1 MKKPLVTRN
10 DIAEAIALHTACM
23 PTREIPG
30 AIANYFMI
38 TRRFYTR
45 TDKAVINRLLI
56 AEIRDYLIEQGRL
69 RYATVAAEMR
79 KEAHRMTGNNLN
91 VEKTAPVAS
100 ATPSP
105 AVNVISNTGDTID
118 SQTLLKMVNEARK
131 LCGEPEVRNNKFIE
145 KILDELE
152 GEDGYTKS
160 ATVPPGGGTPMVVI
174 TMTYKQALRV
184 AARESKAVRRS
195 LHTMIQ
201 ALEPINVENHPDEI
215 PVLEWQG
222 VRVVTTETLARGYGT
237 TPTRIQQNY
246 NRNEERFVE
255 GKHFFKIKG
264 DEIKSLRLSFSELQI
279 SPKTRSLILWTER
292 GAARMSK
299 IVDTEQA
306 WAFFEKLED
315 SYFRQKEQQPV
326 AIPQTLP
333 EALRLA
339 AELAEQKQLLEQK
352 THQLNQQLVAAAP
365 KVDFADR
372 VSAANGILIGNF
384 AKVVGLKQNA
394 LFSWLRQNGI
404 LMAFGARK
412 NVPRQQYINAGYF
425 TVKEVVLDDENG
437 YQIRLTPQLTGKGQ
451 QWLTRKLLDAGLLK
465 PVAIG

>member
-79 KEAHRMTGNNLN
+79 KEARRMTGNNLN
-91 VEKTAPVAS
+91 VEKPAPVAL

-105 AVNVISNTGDTID
+105 TVNVISNTGDTID

-145 KILDELE
+145 KILDELD
-152 GEDGYTKS
+152 GEHYTKS
-160 ATVPPGGGTPMVVI
+160 VVEKMNKTSMLVI
-174 TMTYKQALRV
+174 TITYKQALRV

-195 LHTMIQ
+195 LIDK
-201 ALEPINVENHPDEI
+201 LE
-215 PVLEWQG
+215 
-222 VRVVTTETLARGYGT
+222 
-237 TPTRIQQNY
+237 
-246 NRNEERFVE
+246 
-255 GKHFFKIKG
+255 
-264 DEIKSLRLSFSELQI
+264 ELQQAN
-279 SPKTRSLILWTER
+279 SPTPS
-292 GAARMSK
+292 
-299 IVDTEQA
+299 
-306 WAFFEKLED
+306 
-315 SYFRQKEQQPV
+315 
-326 AIPQTLP
+326 IPQTLP

-339 AELAEQKQLLEQK
+339 AELAEQKMHLE
-352 THQLNQQLVAAAP
+352 QQLVAAAP

-372 VSAANGILIGNF
+372 VSVANGILIGNF

>member
-79 KEAHRMTGNNLN
+79 KEARRMTGNNLN
-91 VEKTAPVAS
+91 VEKPAPVAL

-105 AVNVISNTGDTID
+105 TVNVISNTGDTID

-145 KILDELE
+145 KILDELD
-152 GEDGYTKS
+152 GEHYTKS
-160 ATVPPGGGTPMVVI
+160 VVEKMNKTSMLVI

-195 LHTMIQ
+195 LIDK
-201 ALEPINVENHPDEI
+201 LE
-215 PVLEWQG
+215 
-222 VRVVTTETLARGYGT
+222 
-237 TPTRIQQNY
+237 
-246 NRNEERFVE
+246 
-255 GKHFFKIKG
+255 
-264 DEIKSLRLSFSELQI
+264 ELQQAN
-279 SPKTRSLILWTER
+279 SPTPS
-292 GAARMSK
+292 
-299 IVDTEQA
+299 
-306 WAFFEKLED
+306 
-315 SYFRQKEQQPV
+315 
-326 AIPQTLP
+326 IPQTLP

-339 AELAEQKQLLEQK
+339 AELAEQKMHLE
-352 THQLNQQLVAAAP
+352 QQLVAAAP

-372 VSAANGILIGNF
+372 VSAANGIQIGNF

-425 TVKEVVLDDENG
+425 TVKEVVLDDEDG

>member
-10 DIAEAIALHTACM
+10 EIAEAIALHTTCM
-23 PTREIPG
+23 PTREIPA

-45 TDKAVINRLLI
+45 TDKAVINKLLI

-91 VEKTAPVAS
+91 VEKTAPVTS
-100 ATPSP
+100 ATPAP
-105 AVNVISNTGDTID
+105 AVNIIPNTGDTID
-118 SQTLLKMVNEARK
+118 SLTLLKMVNEARK
-131 LCGEPEVRNNKFIE
+131 LCSEKPVRNNDFIARV
-145 KILDELE
+145 KDELDGE
-152 GEDGYTKS
+152 GYEIF
-160 ATVPPGGGTPMVVI
+160 VTPMDKKKGGADQVVI
-174 TMTYKQALRV
+174 VMTYKQALRV

-195 LHTMIQ
+195 LIDK
-201 ALEPINVENHPDEI
+201 LE
-215 PVLEWQG
+215 
-222 VRVVTTETLARGYGT
+222 
-237 TPTRIQQNY
+237 
-246 NRNEERFVE
+246 
-255 GKHFFKIKG
+255 
-264 DEIKSLRLSFSELQI
+264 ELQQAN
-279 SPKTRSLILWTER
+279 SPTPS
-292 GAARMSK
+292 
-299 IVDTEQA
+299 
-306 WAFFEKLED
+306 
-315 SYFRQKEQQPV
+315 
-326 AIPQTLP
+326 IPQTLP

-339 AELAEQKQLLEQK
+339 AELAEQKMQLE
-352 THQLNQQLVAAAP
+352 QQLVAAAP

-372 VSAANGILIGNF
+372 VSVANGILIGNF

>member
-10 DIAEAIALHTACM
+10 EIAEAIALHTTCM

-79 KEAHRMTGNNLN
+79 KEAHRMTSNNLN
-91 VEKTAPVAS
+91 VKKPASVAS

-105 AVNVISNTGDTID
+105 AVNVIPTTGDTID
-118 SQTLLKMVNEARK
+118 SLTLLKMVNEARK

-145 KILDELE
+145 KILDELD
-152 GEDGYTKS
+152 GEHYTKS
-160 ATVPPGGGTPMVVI
+160 VVEKMNRTSMLVI

-201 ALEPINVENHPDEI
+201 SLEPINVENQPDEI

-237 TPTRIQQNY
+237 TPIRIQQNY

-326 AIPQTLP
+326 TIPQTLP

-339 AELAEQKQLLEQK
+339 AELAEQKMQLE
-352 THQLNQQLVAAAP
+352 QQLVAAAP
-365 KVDFADR
+365 KVEFADR
-372 VSAANGILIGNF
+372 VSVANGILIGNF

-465 PVAIG
+465 PVASLS

>member
-10 DIAEAIALHTACM
+10 EIAEAIALHTACM

-45 TDKAVINRLLI
+45 TDKAVINKLLI

-91 VEKTAPVAS
+91 VEKTAPVTS
-100 ATPSP
+100 ATPAP
-105 AVNVISNTGDTID
+105 AVNIIPNTGDTID
-118 SQTLLKMVNEARK
+118 SLTLLKMVNEARK

-145 KILDELE
+145 KILDELD
-152 GEDGYTKS
+152 GEHYTKS
-160 ATVPPGGGTPMVVI
+160 VVEKMNKTSMLVI
-174 TMTYKQALRV
+174 TMTFKQALRV

-195 LHTMIQ
+195 LIDK
-201 ALEPINVENHPDEI
+201 LE
-215 PVLEWQG
+215 
-222 VRVVTTETLARGYGT
+222 
-237 TPTRIQQNY
+237 
-246 NRNEERFVE
+246 
-255 GKHFFKIKG
+255 
-264 DEIKSLRLSFSELQI
+264 ELQQAN
-279 SPKTRSLILWTER
+279 SPTPS
-292 GAARMSK
+292 
-299 IVDTEQA
+299 
-306 WAFFEKLED
+306 
-315 SYFRQKEQQPV
+315 
-326 AIPQTLP
+326 IPQTLP

-339 AELAEQKQLLEQK
+339 AELAEQKMQLE
-352 THQLNQQLVAAAP
+352 QQLVAAAP

-372 VSAANGILIGNF
+372 VSVANGILIGNF

>member
-79 KEAHRMTGNNLN
+79 KEARRMTGNNLN
-91 VEKTAPVAS
+91 VEKPAPVAL

-105 AVNVISNTGDTID
+105 TVNVISNTGDTID

-145 KILDELE
+145 KILDELD
-152 GEDGYTKS
+152 GEHYTKS
-160 ATVPPGGGTPMVVI
+160 VVEKMNKTSMLVI

-195 LHTMIQ
+195 LIDK
-201 ALEPINVENHPDEI
+201 LE
-215 PVLEWQG
+215 
-222 VRVVTTETLARGYGT
+222 
-237 TPTRIQQNY
+237 
-246 NRNEERFVE
+246 
-255 GKHFFKIKG
+255 
-264 DEIKSLRLSFSELQI
+264 ELQQAN
-279 SPKTRSLILWTER
+279 SPTPS
-292 GAARMSK
+292 
-299 IVDTEQA
+299 
-306 WAFFEKLED
+306 
-315 SYFRQKEQQPV
+315 
-326 AIPQTLP
+326 IPQTLP

-339 AELAEQKQLLEQK
+339 AELAEQKMHLE
-352 THQLNQQLVAAAP
+352 QQLVAAAP

-372 VSAANGILIGNF
+372 VSVANGILIGNF

-437 YQIRLTPQLTGKGQ
+437 Y
-451 QWLTRKLLDAGLLK
+451 
-465 PVAIG
+465 

>member
-1 MKKPLVTRN
+1 MKTPLVTRN
-10 DIAEAIALHTACM
+10 EIAEAIALHTTCM

-79 KEAHRMTGNNLN
+79 KEARRMTGNNLN
-91 VEKTAPVAS
+91 VEKPAPVAS
-100 ATPSP
+100 ATASP

-118 SQTLLKMVNEARK
+118 SLTLLKMVNEARK

-145 KILDELE
+145 KILDELD
-152 GEDGYTKS
+152 GEHYTKS
-160 ATVPPGGGTPMVVI
+160 VVEKMNKTSMLVI

-195 LHTMIQ
+195 LIDK
-201 ALEPINVENHPDEI
+201 LE
-215 PVLEWQG
+215 
-222 VRVVTTETLARGYGT
+222 
-237 TPTRIQQNY
+237 
-246 NRNEERFVE
+246 
-255 GKHFFKIKG
+255 
-264 DEIKSLRLSFSELQI
+264 ELQQAN
-279 SPKTRSLILWTER
+279 SPTPS
-292 GAARMSK
+292 
-299 IVDTEQA
+299 
-306 WAFFEKLED
+306 
-315 SYFRQKEQQPV
+315 
-326 AIPQTLP
+326 IPQTLP

-339 AELAEQKQLLEQK
+339 AELAEQKMHLE
-352 THQLNQQLVAAAP
+352 QQLVAAAP

-372 VSAANGILIGNF
+372 VSVANGILIGNF

>member
-1 MKKPLVTRN
+1 MKTPLVTRN

-45 TDKAVINRLLI
+45 TDKAVINKLLI

-91 VEKTAPVAS
+91 VEKPAPVAS
-100 ATPSP
+100 ATPAP
-105 AVNVISNTGDTID
+105 AVNIIPNTGDTID
-118 SQTLLKMVNEARK
+118 SLTLLKMVNEARK

-145 KILDELE
+145 KILDELD
-152 GEDGYTKS
+152 GEHYTKS
-160 ATVPPGGGTPMVVI
+160 VVEKMNKTSMLVI
-174 TMTYKQALRV
+174 TMTFKQALRV

-195 LHTMIQ
+195 LIDK
-201 ALEPINVENHPDEI
+201 LE
-215 PVLEWQG
+215 
-222 VRVVTTETLARGYGT
+222 
-237 TPTRIQQNY
+237 
-246 NRNEERFVE
+246 
-255 GKHFFKIKG
+255 
-264 DEIKSLRLSFSELQI
+264 ELQQAN
-279 SPKTRSLILWTER
+279 SPTPS
-292 GAARMSK
+292 
-299 IVDTEQA
+299 
-306 WAFFEKLED
+306 
-315 SYFRQKEQQPV
+315 
-326 AIPQTLP
+326 IPQTLP

-339 AELAEQKQLLEQK
+339 AELAEQKMQLE
-352 THQLNQQLVAAAP
+352 QQLVAAAP

-372 VSAANGILIGNF
+372 VSVANGILIGNF

-404 LMAFGARK
+404 LMDFGARK

>member
-45 TDKAVINRLLI
+45 TDKAVINKLLI

-91 VEKTAPVAS
+91 VEKPAPVAS
-100 ATPSP
+100 ATPAP
-105 AVNVISNTGDTID
+105 AVNIIPNTGDTID
-118 SQTLLKMVNEARK
+118 SLTLLKMVNEARK

-145 KILDELE
+145 KILDELD
-152 GEDGYTKS
+152 GEHYTKS
-160 ATVPPGGGTPMVVI
+160 VVEKMNKTSMLVI
-174 TMTYKQALRV
+174 TMTLKQALRV

-195 LHTMIQ
+195 LIDK
-201 ALEPINVENHPDEI
+201 LE
-215 PVLEWQG
+215 
-222 VRVVTTETLARGYGT
+222 
-237 TPTRIQQNY
+237 
-246 NRNEERFVE
+246 
-255 GKHFFKIKG
+255 
-264 DEIKSLRLSFSELQI
+264 ELQQAN
-279 SPKTRSLILWTER
+279 SPTPS
-292 GAARMSK
+292 
-299 IVDTEQA
+299 
-306 WAFFEKLED
+306 
-315 SYFRQKEQQPV
+315 
-326 AIPQTLP
+326 IPQTLP

-339 AELAEQKQLLEQK
+339 AELAEQKMQLE
-352 THQLNQQLVAAAP
+352 QQLVAAAP

-372 VSAANGILIGNF
+372 VSVANGILIGNF

>member
-1 MKKPLVTRN
+1 MKTPLVTRN
-10 DIAEAIALHTACM
+10 EIAEAIALHTACM

-45 TDKAVINRLLI
+45 TDKAVINKLLI

-145 KILDELE
+145 KILDELD
-152 GEDGYTKS
+152 GEHYTKS
-160 ATVPPGGGTPMVVI
+160 VVEKMNKTSMLVI

-195 LHTMIQ
+195 LIDK
-201 ALEPINVENHPDEI
+201 LE
-215 PVLEWQG
+215 
-222 VRVVTTETLARGYGT
+222 
-237 TPTRIQQNY
+237 
-246 NRNEERFVE
+246 
-255 GKHFFKIKG
+255 
-264 DEIKSLRLSFSELQI
+264 ELQQAN
-279 SPKTRSLILWTER
+279 SPAPS
-292 GAARMSK
+292 
-299 IVDTEQA
+299 
-306 WAFFEKLED
+306 
-315 SYFRQKEQQPV
+315 
-326 AIPQTLP
+326 IPQTLP

-339 AELAEQKQLLEQK
+339 AELAEQKMQLE
-352 THQLNQQLVAAAP
+352 QQLVAAAP

-372 VSAANGILIGNF
+372 VSVANGILIGNF

>member
-1 MKKPLVTRN
+1 MKTPLVTRN
-10 DIAEAIALHTACM
+10 EIAEAIALHTTCM

-79 KEAHRMTGNNLN
+79 KEARRMTGNNLN
-91 VEKTAPVAS
+91 VEKPAPVAS

-118 SQTLLKMVNEARK
+118 SLTLLKMVNEARK

-145 KILDELE
+145 KILDELD
-152 GEDGYTKS
+152 GEHYTKS
-160 ATVPPGGGTPMVVI
+160 VVEKMNKTSMLVI
-174 TMTYKQALRV
+174 TMTFKQALRV

-195 LHTMIQ
+195 LIDK
-201 ALEPINVENHPDEI
+201 LE
-215 PVLEWQG
+215 
-222 VRVVTTETLARGYGT
+222 
-237 TPTRIQQNY
+237 
-246 NRNEERFVE
+246 
-255 GKHFFKIKG
+255 
-264 DEIKSLRLSFSELQI
+264 ELQQAN
-279 SPKTRSLILWTER
+279 SPAPS
-292 GAARMSK
+292 
-299 IVDTEQA
+299 
-306 WAFFEKLED
+306 
-315 SYFRQKEQQPV
+315 
-326 AIPQTLP
+326 IPQTLP

-339 AELAEQKQLLEQK
+339 AELAEQKMHLE
-352 THQLNQQLVAAAP
+352 QQLVAAAP

-372 VSAANGILIGNF
+372 VSVANGILIGNF

-394 LFSWLRQNGI
+394 LFAWLRENGI
-404 LMAFGARK
+404 LIASGGRK
-412 NVPRQQYINAGYF
+412 NVPFQQYINAGYF
-425 TVKEVVLDDENG
+425 TVKEVVLDDEDG

-465 PVAIG
+465 PVAAE

>member
-1 MKKPLVTRN
+1 MKTPLVTRN
-10 DIAEAIALHTACM
+10 EIAEALALHTTCM

-79 KEAHRMTGNNLN
+79 KEARRMTGNNLN
-91 VEKTAPVAS
+91 VEKPAPVAS

-118 SQTLLKMVNEARK
+118 SLTLLKMVNEARK

-145 KILDELE
+145 KILDELD
-152 GEDGYTKS
+152 GEHYTKS
-160 ATVPPGGGTPMVVI
+160 VVEKMNKTSMLVI
-174 TMTYKQALRV
+174 TMTFKQALRV

-195 LHTMIQ
+195 LIDK
-201 ALEPINVENHPDEI
+201 LE
-215 PVLEWQG
+215 
-222 VRVVTTETLARGYGT
+222 
-237 TPTRIQQNY
+237 
-246 NRNEERFVE
+246 
-255 GKHFFKIKG
+255 
-264 DEIKSLRLSFSELQI
+264 ELQQAN
-279 SPKTRSLILWTER
+279 SPTPS
-292 GAARMSK
+292 
-299 IVDTEQA
+299 
-306 WAFFEKLED
+306 
-315 SYFRQKEQQPV
+315 
-326 AIPQTLP
+326 IPQTLP

-339 AELAEQKQLLEQK
+339 AELAEQKMQLE
-352 THQLNQQLVAAAP
+352 QQLVAAAP

>member
-1 MKKPLVTRN
+1 MKTPLVTRN
-10 DIAEAIALHTACM
+10 EIAEAIALHTTCM

-79 KEAHRMTGNNLN
+79 KEARRMTGNNLN
-91 VEKTAPVAS
+91 VEKPAPVAS
-100 ATPSP
+100 ATASP

-118 SQTLLKMVNEARK
+118 SLTLLKMVNEARK

-145 KILDELE
+145 KILDELD
-152 GEDGYTKS
+152 GEHYTKS
-160 ATVPPGGGTPMVVI
+160 VVEKMNKTSMLVI
-174 TMTYKQALRV
+174 TMTFKQALRV

-195 LHTMIQ
+195 LIDK
-201 ALEPINVENHPDEI
+201 LE
-215 PVLEWQG
+215 
-222 VRVVTTETLARGYGT
+222 
-237 TPTRIQQNY
+237 
-246 NRNEERFVE
+246 
-255 GKHFFKIKG
+255 
-264 DEIKSLRLSFSELQI
+264 ELQQAN
-279 SPKTRSLILWTER
+279 SPTPS
-292 GAARMSK
+292 
-299 IVDTEQA
+299 
-306 WAFFEKLED
+306 
-315 SYFRQKEQQPV
+315 
-326 AIPQTLP
+326 IPQTLP

-339 AELAEQKQLLEQK
+339 AELAEQKLQLE
-352 THQLNQQLVAAAP
+352 QQLVAAAP

>member
-1 MKKPLVTRN
+1 MKTPLVTRN
-10 DIAEAIALHTACM
+10 EIAEAIALHTICM

-79 KEAHRMTGNNLN
+79 KEAHRMTSNNLN
-91 VEKTAPVAS
+91 VKKPESVAS

-131 LCGEPEVRNNKFIE
+131 LCGENEIRNNDFLNRIK
-145 KILDELE
+145 DELD
-152 GEDGYTKS
+152 GEFYETFVKS
-160 ATVPPGGGTPMVVI
+160 HGTRAGRSFEVI

-201 ALEPINVENHPDEI
+201 SLEPINVENQPDEI

-237 TPTRIQQNY
+237 TPIRIQQNY

-326 AIPQTLP
+326 TIPQTLP

-339 AELAEQKQLLEQK
+339 AELAEQKMQLE
-352 THQLNQQLVAAAP
+352 QQLVAAAP

-372 VSAANGILIGNF
+372 VSVANGILIGNF

-465 PVAIG
+465 PVASLS

>member
-1 MKKPLVTRN
+1 MKTPLVTRN
-10 DIAEAIALHTACM
+10 EIAEAIALHTACM

-79 KEAHRMTGNNLN
+79 KEAHRMTSNNLN
-91 VEKTAPVAS
+91 VKKPASVAS

-131 LCGEPEVRNNKFIE
+131 LCGENEIRNNDFLNRIK
-145 KILDELE
+145 DELD
-152 GEDGYTKS
+152 GEFYETFVKS
-160 ATVPPGGGTPMVVI
+160 HGTRAGRSFEVI

-195 LHTMIQ
+195 LIDK
-201 ALEPINVENHPDEI
+201 LE
-215 PVLEWQG
+215 
-222 VRVVTTETLARGYGT
+222 
-237 TPTRIQQNY
+237 
-246 NRNEERFVE
+246 
-255 GKHFFKIKG
+255 
-264 DEIKSLRLSFSELQI
+264 ELQQAN
-279 SPKTRSLILWTER
+279 SPTPS
-292 GAARMSK
+292 
-299 IVDTEQA
+299 
-306 WAFFEKLED
+306 
-315 SYFRQKEQQPV
+315 
-326 AIPQTLP
+326 IPQTLP

-339 AELAEQKQLLEQK
+339 AELAEQKMHLE
-352 THQLNQQLVAAAP
+352 QQLVAAAP

-372 VSAANGILIGNF
+372 VSVANGILIGNF

-394 LFSWLRQNGI
+394 LFAWLRENGI
-404 LMAFGARK
+404 LIASGGRK
-412 NVPRQQYINAGYF
+412 NVPFQQYINAGYF
-425 TVKEVVLDDENG
+425 TVKEVVLDDEDG

-465 PVAIG
+465 PVAAE

>member
-1 MKKPLVTRN
+1 
-10 DIAEAIALHTACM
+10 M

-79 KEAHRMTGNNLN
+79 KEARRMTGNNLN
-91 VEKTAPVAS
+91 VEKPAPVAL

-105 AVNVISNTGDTID
+105 TVNVISNTGDTID

-145 KILDELE
+145 KILDELD
-152 GEDGYTKS
+152 GEHYTKS
-160 ATVPPGGGTPMVVI
+160 VVEKMNKTSMLVI

-195 LHTMIQ
+195 LIDK
-201 ALEPINVENHPDEI
+201 LE
-215 PVLEWQG
+215 
-222 VRVVTTETLARGYGT
+222 
-237 TPTRIQQNY
+237 
-246 NRNEERFVE
+246 
-255 GKHFFKIKG
+255 
-264 DEIKSLRLSFSELQI
+264 ELQQAN
-279 SPKTRSLILWTER
+279 SPTPS
-292 GAARMSK
+292 
-299 IVDTEQA
+299 
-306 WAFFEKLED
+306 
-315 SYFRQKEQQPV
+315 
-326 AIPQTLP
+326 IPQTLP

-339 AELAEQKQLLEQK
+339 AELAEQKMHLE
-352 THQLNQQLVAAAP
+352 QQLVAAAP

-372 VSAANGILIGNF
+372 VSVANGILIGNF

>member
-79 KEAHRMTGNNLN
+79 KEARRMTGNNLN
-91 VEKTAPVAS
+91 VEKPAPVAL

-105 AVNVISNTGDTID
+105 TVNVISNTGDTID

-145 KILDELE
+145 KILDELD
-152 GEDGYTKS
+152 GEHYTKS
-160 ATVPPGGGTPMVVI
+160 VVEKMNKTSMLVI

-195 LHTMIQ
+195 LIDK
-201 ALEPINVENHPDEI
+201 LE
-215 PVLEWQG
+215 
-222 VRVVTTETLARGYGT
+222 
-237 TPTRIQQNY
+237 
-246 NRNEERFVE
+246 
-255 GKHFFKIKG
+255 
-264 DEIKSLRLSFSELQI
+264 ELQQAN
-279 SPKTRSLILWTER
+279 SPTPS
-292 GAARMSK
+292 
-299 IVDTEQA
+299 
-306 WAFFEKLED
+306 
-315 SYFRQKEQQPV
+315 
-326 AIPQTLP
+326 IPQTLP

-339 AELAEQKQLLEQK
+339 AELAEQKMHLE
-352 THQLNQQLVAAAP
+352 QQLVAAAP

-372 VSAANGILIGNF
+372 VSVANGILIGNF

>member
-79 KEAHRMTGNNLN
+79 KEARRMTGNNLN
-91 VEKTAPVAS
+91 VEKPAPVAL

-105 AVNVISNTGDTID
+105 TVNVISNTGDTID

-145 KILDELE
+145 KILDELD
-152 GEDGYTKS
+152 GEHYTKS
-160 ATVPPGGGTPMVVI
+160 VVEKMNKTSMLVI

-195 LHTMIQ
+195 LIDK
-201 ALEPINVENHPDEI
+201 LE
-215 PVLEWQG
+215 
-222 VRVVTTETLARGYGT
+222 
-237 TPTRIQQNY
+237 
-246 NRNEERFVE
+246 
-255 GKHFFKIKG
+255 
-264 DEIKSLRLSFSELQI
+264 ELQQAN
-279 SPKTRSLILWTER
+279 SPTPS
-292 GAARMSK
+292 
-299 IVDTEQA
+299 
-306 WAFFEKLED
+306 
-315 SYFRQKEQQPV
+315 
-326 AIPQTLP
+326 IPQTLP

-339 AELAEQKQLLEQK
+339 AELAEQKMHLE
-352 THQLNQQLVAAAP
+352 QQLVAAAP

-372 VSAANGILIGNF
+372 VSVANGILIGNF

-425 TVKEVVLDDENG
+425 TVK
-437 YQIRLTPQLTGKGQ
+437 
-451 QWLTRKLLDAGLLK
+451 
-465 PVAIG
+465 

>member
-1 MKKPLVTRN
+1 MKTPLVTRN
-10 DIAEAIALHTACM
+10 EIAEAIALHTTCM

-79 KEAHRMTGNNLN
+79 KEARRMTGNNLN
-91 VEKTAPVAS
+91 VEKPAPVAS

-118 SQTLLKMVNEARK
+118 SLTLLKMVNEARK

-145 KILDELE
+145 KILDELD
-152 GEDGYTKS
+152 GEHYTKS
-160 ATVPPGGGTPMVVI
+160 VVEKMNKTSMLVI
-174 TMTYKQALRV
+174 TMTFKQALRV

-195 LHTMIQ
+195 LIDK
-201 ALEPINVENHPDEI
+201 LE
-215 PVLEWQG
+215 
-222 VRVVTTETLARGYGT
+222 
-237 TPTRIQQNY
+237 
-246 NRNEERFVE
+246 
-255 GKHFFKIKG
+255 
-264 DEIKSLRLSFSELQI
+264 ELQQTN
-279 SPKTRSLILWTER
+279 SPAPS
-292 GAARMSK
+292 
-299 IVDTEQA
+299 
-306 WAFFEKLED
+306 
-315 SYFRQKEQQPV
+315 
-326 AIPQTLP
+326 IPQTLP

-339 AELAEQKQLLEQK
+339 AELAEQKMQLE
-352 THQLNQQLVAAAP
+352 QQLVAAAP

-372 VSAANGILIGNF
+372 VSVANGILIGNF
-384 AKVVGLKQNA
+384 AKVVGLNQNA

>member
-91 VEKTAPVAS
+91 VEKTAPVTS
-100 ATPSP
+100 ATPAP
-105 AVNVISNTGDTID
+105 AVNIIPNTGDTID
-118 SQTLLKMVNEARK
+118 SLTLLKMVNEARK

-145 KILDELE
+145 KILDELD
-152 GEDGYTKS
+152 GEHYTKS
-160 ATVPPGGGTPMVVI
+160 VVEKMNKTSMLVI

-195 LHTMIQ
+195 LIDKLEELQQ
-201 ALEPINVENHPDEI
+201 ANS
-215 PVLEWQG
+215 
-222 VRVVTTETLARGYGT
+222 T
-237 TPTRIQQNY
+237 TP
-246 NRNEERFVE
+246 
-255 GKHFFKIKG
+255 
-264 DEIKSLRLSFSELQI
+264 S
-279 SPKTRSLILWTER
+279 
-292 GAARMSK
+292 
-299 IVDTEQA
+299 
-306 WAFFEKLED
+306 
-315 SYFRQKEQQPV
+315 
-326 AIPQTLP
+326 IPQTLP

-339 AELAEQKQLLEQK
+339 AELAEQKMQLE
-352 THQLNQQLVAAAP
+352 QQLVAAAP

>member
-10 DIAEAIALHTACM
+10 EIAEAIALHTACM

-38 TRRFYTR
+38 TKRFYTR
-45 TDKAVINRLLI
+45 IDKAVINRLLI

-91 VEKTAPVAS
+91 VEKPAPVTS
-100 ATPSP
+100 ATPAP
-105 AVNVISNTGDTID
+105 AVNIIPNTGDTID
-118 SQTLLKMVNEARK
+118 SLTLLKMVNEARK
-131 LCGEPEVRNNKFIE
+131 LCSEKPVRNNDFIARV
-145 KILDELE
+145 KDELDGE
-152 GEDGYTKS
+152 GYEIF
-160 ATVPPGGGTPMVVI
+160 VTPMDKKKGGADQVVI
-174 TMTYKQALRV
+174 VMTYKQALRV

-195 LHTMIQ
+195 LIDK
-201 ALEPINVENHPDEI
+201 LE
-215 PVLEWQG
+215 
-222 VRVVTTETLARGYGT
+222 
-237 TPTRIQQNY
+237 
-246 NRNEERFVE
+246 
-255 GKHFFKIKG
+255 
-264 DEIKSLRLSFSELQI
+264 ELQQAN
-279 SPKTRSLILWTER
+279 SPTPS
-292 GAARMSK
+292 
-299 IVDTEQA
+299 
-306 WAFFEKLED
+306 
-315 SYFRQKEQQPV
+315 
-326 AIPQTLP
+326 IPQTLP

-339 AELAEQKQLLEQK
+339 AELAEQKMQLE
-352 THQLNQQLVAAAP
+352 QQLVAAAP

-425 TVKEVVLDDENG
+425 TVKEVVLDDEDG

>member
-1 MKKPLVTRN
+1 MKTPLVTRN

-91 VEKTAPVAS
+91 VEKPAPVAS
-100 ATPSP
+100 ATPAP
-105 AVNVISNTGDTID
+105 AVNIIPNTGDTID
-118 SQTLLKMVNEARK
+118 SLTLLKMVNEARK

-145 KILDELE
+145 KILDELD
-152 GEDGYTKS
+152 GEHYTKS
-160 ATVPPGGGTPMVVI
+160 VVEKMNKTSMLVI
-174 TMTYKQALRV
+174 TMTFKQALRV

-195 LHTMIQ
+195 LIDK
-201 ALEPINVENHPDEI
+201 LE
-215 PVLEWQG
+215 
-222 VRVVTTETLARGYGT
+222 
-237 TPTRIQQNY
+237 
-246 NRNEERFVE
+246 
-255 GKHFFKIKG
+255 
-264 DEIKSLRLSFSELQI
+264 ELQQAN
-279 SPKTRSLILWTER
+279 SPTPS
-292 GAARMSK
+292 
-299 IVDTEQA
+299 
-306 WAFFEKLED
+306 
-315 SYFRQKEQQPV
+315 
-326 AIPQTLP
+326 IPQTLP

-339 AELAEQKQLLEQK
+339 AELAEQKMQLE
-352 THQLNQQLVAAAP
+352 QQLVAAAP

>member
-10 DIAEAIALHTACM
+10 DIAEAIALHTACI

-91 VEKTAPVAS
+91 VEKPAPVTS
-100 ATPSP
+100 ATPAP
-105 AVNVISNTGDTID
+105 AVNIIPNTGDTID
-118 SQTLLKMVNEARK
+118 SLTLLKMVNEARK
-131 LCGEPEVRNNKFIE
+131 LCSEKPVRNNDFIARV
-145 KILDELE
+145 KDELDGE
-152 GEDGYTKS
+152 GYEIF
-160 ATVPPGGGTPMVVI
+160 VTPMDKKKGGADQVVI
-174 TMTYKQALRV
+174 VMTYKQALRV

-195 LHTMIQ
+195 LIDK
-201 ALEPINVENHPDEI
+201 LE
-215 PVLEWQG
+215 
-222 VRVVTTETLARGYGT
+222 
-237 TPTRIQQNY
+237 
-246 NRNEERFVE
+246 
-255 GKHFFKIKG
+255 
-264 DEIKSLRLSFSELQI
+264 ELQQAN
-279 SPKTRSLILWTER
+279 SPTPS
-292 GAARMSK
+292 
-299 IVDTEQA
+299 
-306 WAFFEKLED
+306 
-315 SYFRQKEQQPV
+315 
-326 AIPQTLP
+326 IPQTLP

-339 AELAEQKQLLEQK
+339 AELAEQKMQLE
-352 THQLNQQLVAAAP
+352 QQLVAAAP

-372 VSAANGILIGNF
+372 VSVANGILIGNF

-412 NVPRQQYINAGYF
+412 NVPSQQYINAGYF

-451 QWLTRKLLDAGLLK
+451 QWLTRKLLDADLLK

>member
-79 KEAHRMTGNNLN
+79 KEARRMTGNNLN
-91 VEKTAPVAS
+91 VEKPAPVAS
-100 ATPSP
+100 ATASP

-118 SQTLLKMVNEARK
+118 SLTLLKMVNEARK

-145 KILDELE
+145 KILDELD
-152 GEDGYTKS
+152 GEHYTKS
-160 ATVPPGGGTPMVVI
+160 VVEKMNKTSMLVI
-174 TMTYKQALRV
+174 TMTFKQALRV

-195 LHTMIQ
+195 LIDK
-201 ALEPINVENHPDEI
+201 LE
-215 PVLEWQG
+215 
-222 VRVVTTETLARGYGT
+222 
-237 TPTRIQQNY
+237 
-246 NRNEERFVE
+246 
-255 GKHFFKIKG
+255 
-264 DEIKSLRLSFSELQI
+264 ELQQAN
-279 SPKTRSLILWTER
+279 SPAPS
-292 GAARMSK
+292 
-299 IVDTEQA
+299 
-306 WAFFEKLED
+306 
-315 SYFRQKEQQPV
+315 
-326 AIPQTLP
+326 IPQTLP

-339 AELAEQKQLLEQK
+339 AELAEQKMQLE
-352 THQLNQQLVAAAP
+352 QQLVAAAP

-372 VSAANGILIGNF
+372 VSVANGILIGNF

-425 TVKEVVLDDENG
+425 TVKEVVLDDEEG

>member
-10 DIAEAIALHTACM
+10 EIAKAIALHTTCM

-79 KEAHRMTGNNLN
+79 KEARRMTGNNLN
-91 VEKTAPVAS
+91 VEKPAPVAS
-100 ATPSP
+100 ATPAP
-105 AVNVISNTGDTID
+105 AVNIIPNTGDTID
-118 SQTLLKMVNEARK
+118 SLTLLKMVNEARK
-131 LCGEPEVRNNKFIE
+131 LCREPEVRNNKFIE
-145 KILDELE
+145 KILDELD
-152 GEDGYTKS
+152 GEHYTKS
-160 ATVPPGGGTPMVVI
+160 VVEKMNKTSMLVI

-195 LHTMIQ
+195 LIDK
-201 ALEPINVENHPDEI
+201 LE
-215 PVLEWQG
+215 
-222 VRVVTTETLARGYGT
+222 
-237 TPTRIQQNY
+237 
-246 NRNEERFVE
+246 
-255 GKHFFKIKG
+255 
-264 DEIKSLRLSFSELQI
+264 ELQQAN
-279 SPKTRSLILWTER
+279 SPTPS
-292 GAARMSK
+292 
-299 IVDTEQA
+299 
-306 WAFFEKLED
+306 
-315 SYFRQKEQQPV
+315 
-326 AIPQTLP
+326 IPQTLP

-339 AELAEQKQLLEQK
+339 AELAEQKMQLE
-352 THQLNQQLVAAAP
+352 QQLVAAAP

-372 VSAANGILIGNF
+372 VSVANGILIGNF

>member
-10 DIAEAIALHTACM
+10 EIAEAIALHTACM

-91 VEKTAPVAS
+91 VEKPAPVAS

-131 LCGEPEVRNNKFIE
+131 LCGEPAVRNNKFIE

-195 LHTMIQ
+195 LQTMIQ
-201 ALEPINVENHPDEI
+201 ALEPINVENQPDEI

-222 VRVVTTETLARGYGT
+222 VRVVTTETLARGYDT
-237 TPTRIQQNY
+237 TPIRIQQNY

-326 AIPQTLP
+326 TIPQTLP

-339 AELAEQKQLLEQK
+339 AELAEQKMQLE
-352 THQLNQQLVAAAP
+352 QQLVAAAP

-425 TVKEVVLDDENG
+425 TVKEVVLDDEDG

>member
-91 VEKTAPVAS
+91 VEKTAPVTS
-100 ATPSP
+100 ATPAP
-105 AVNVISNTGDTID
+105 AVNIIPNTGDTID
-118 SQTLLKMVNEARK
+118 SLTLLKMVNEARK
-131 LCGEPEVRNNKFIE
+131 LCSEKPVRNNDFIARV
-145 KILDELE
+145 KDELDGE
-152 GEDGYTKS
+152 GYEIF
-160 ATVPPGGGTPMVVI
+160 VTPMDKKKGGADQVVI
-174 TMTYKQALRV
+174 VMTYKQALRV

-195 LHTMIQ
+195 LIDK
-201 ALEPINVENHPDEI
+201 LE
-215 PVLEWQG
+215 
-222 VRVVTTETLARGYGT
+222 
-237 TPTRIQQNY
+237 
-246 NRNEERFVE
+246 
-255 GKHFFKIKG
+255 
-264 DEIKSLRLSFSELQI
+264 ELQQAN
-279 SPKTRSLILWTER
+279 SPTPS
-292 GAARMSK
+292 
-299 IVDTEQA
+299 
-306 WAFFEKLED
+306 
-315 SYFRQKEQQPV
+315 
-326 AIPQTLP
+326 IPQTLP

-339 AELAEQKQLLEQK
+339 AELAEQKMQLE
-352 THQLNQQLVAAAP
+352 QQLVAAAP

-372 VSAANGILIGNF
+372 VSVANGILIGNF